1 MTALVYLSRYCIQEY
16 AQLLATLNCDSSS
29 KDQTFKLVP
38 IKNNSDVGGQ
48 NHFYWKNKENKCI
61 IPGKVNHE
69 GKEKDSLK
77 VKKMNI
83 LIIDIIWIRKSFNGL
98 I

>member
-1 MTALVYLSRYCIQEY
+1 MSYVLYLTLSMCIMLKVDSSGIYLSRYCIQEY

-38 IKNNSDVGGQ
+38 IKNISNVEGQ

-77 VKKMNI
+77 VKI
-83 LIIDIIWIRKSFNGL
+83 
-98 I
+98 

>member
-1 MTALVYLSRYCIQEY
+1 M
-16 AQLLATLNCDSSS
+16 
-29 KDQTFKLVP
+29 P
-38 IKNNSDVGGQ
+38 IKNISNVEGQ

-77 VKKMNI
+77 VKKIDI
-83 LIIDIIWIRKSFNGL
+83 LIIDII
-98 I
+98 